1 MRASTALTDPAG
13 EQATDGG
20 HSPAARGLVL
30 AALGVV
36 FGDIGTSPLYALQTV
51 FSIDNGAVRPTPGD
65 VYGVISLM
73 FWSITLIV
81 SVKYVSV
88 IMRADNDGEGGVMA
102 LAALAQRLY
111 AGRSIR
117 TGLLLVIGIIGV
129 SLFYGDSVITPAISV
144 LSAVEGLQ
152 VAAPSLEHVVVP
164 VAAVILTCLFAVQR
178 FGTGRVGRFFGPVMV
193 VWFGVLALAGLHG
206 MLQHPGVL
214 RALSPSYAVLF
225 GADHPFISFVAM
237 GAVVLVITGAEA
249 LYADMGHFGPAPIRR
264 AWFFLVF
271 PALTLNYL
279 GQARADPAL
288 TERGRQPVL
297 PAAAEL
303 EPAADG
309 GAGHRGHRDRQPG
322 GHLRSVLAVP
332 AGDAAGAAAAAD
344 GPADLRAARAARSTC
359 PR

>member
-1 MRASTALTDPAG
+1 MTRPTQESSIPAAADHPAG
-13 EQATDGG
+13 AKAVG
-20 HSPAARGLVL
+20 HRAGAALVL

-51 FSIDNGAVRPTPGD
+51 FSIDGGAVRPTPGD

-73 FWSITLIV
+73 FWSVTLIV

-111 AGRSIR
+111 AHRSIR
-117 TGLLLVIGIIGV
+117 TGPLLVIGIVGV

-178 FGTGRVGRFFGPVMV
+178 FGTGRVGKLFGPIMV
-193 VWFGVLALAGLHG
+193 VWFSALALAGVHG
-206 MLQHPGVL
+206 MLQQPGVL
-214 RALSPSYAVLF
+214 RALLPSYAVLF

-237 GAVVLVITGAEA
+237 DAVVLVITGA
-249 LYADMGHFGPAPIRR
+249 
-264 AWFFLVF
+264 
-271 PALTLNYL
+271 
-279 GQARADPAL
+279 
-288 TERGRQPVL
+288 
-297 PAAAEL
+297 
-303 EPAADG
+303 
-309 GAGHRGHRDRQPG
+309 
-322 GHLRSVLAVP
+322 
-332 AGDAAGAAAAAD
+332 
-344 GPADLRAARAARSTC
+344 
-359 PR
+359 

>member
-1 MRASTALTDPAG
+1 MRASTARTDPAG
-13 EQATDGG
+13 EQATNGG
-20 HSPAARGLVL
+20 HSPVARGLVL

-51 FSIDNGAVRPTPGD
+51 FAIDNGAVRPTPGD

-81 SVKYVSV
+81 SIKYVSV

-111 AGRSIR
+111 AERSIR

-152 VAAPSLEHVVVP
+152 VASPGLEHVVVP

-193 VWFGVLALAGLHG
+193 VWFGGAGAG
-206 MLQHPGVL
+206 
-214 RALSPSYAVLF
+214 
-225 GADHPFISFVAM
+225 
-237 GAVVLVITGAEA
+237 
-249 LYADMGHFGPAPIRR
+249 RR
-264 AWFFLVF
+264 A
-271 PALTLNYL
+271 
-279 GQARADPAL
+279 RH
-288 TERGRQPVL
+288 
-297 PAAAEL
+297 AAA
-303 EPAADG
+303 
-309 GAGHRGHRDRQPG
+309 PG
-322 GHLRSVLAVP
+322 R
-332 AGDAAGAAAAAD
+332 AAGA
-344 GPADLRAARAARSTC
+344 PPQLRGAVRARTIRSSASWRWARWC
-359 PR
+359 W